1 MAANNDAEAL
11 NETRTSH
18 EDRKVGTVQRPRLHH
33 GEDAG
38 FGRDRDRSRQPV
50 NQVRPT
56 LSAVGRVA
64 SRVRT
69 SGISKISTLLQN
81 GKEEEGVN
89 ASPWGVGQAAVNKAA
104 MARSQSTSVIAKR
117 LTKSTSTMRTK
128 SPLERSEST
137 AQITSPLTKSGGMMF
152 MKSPGGKCSKAV
164 PSADPIARSES
175 ATRGVHSKGKDTSDV
190 LEMSS
195 PMSTDHAA
203 EISAVELVHAIL
215 PIDDA
220 SSGSRPRQGREGLT
234 AAGTRASKSA
244 PTGVR
249 RKLSD
254 MGRTPTPE
262 SPMDRLAARRGEGR
276 PKPKEPGKMLERLG
290 STTTVKSKFHFRPS
304 LLIESQSPA
313 CRKEKDDA
321 LNGVLE
327 KDEGKVSERSSAEH
341 PRVQEGQDQKNATV
355 ERRNLSNRAPHS
367 PQPQQKS
374 SGNTSTALE
383 SSHEVDTEL
392 ERLDSLATGDAE
404 RPSIFSFMASRS
416 KIWPETQARKH
427 KTERQRGILGLSRS
441 RSQAPKPPT
450 SAEIAQKDDVDLT
463 APRKFSS
470 NRSSGRSGKAPP
482 PPERMTPAA
491 KQKKVGWFNLR
502 KSENGPERGGGMK
515 GRSKSRKG
523 SAGKE
528 QDKAGDGE
536 VQAPKLLPR
545 RRDEPTQVTKAG
557 LFGRRSL
564 AGGGLRS
571 GTPREDA
578 SGENDAAERDD
589 AMQASEDEG
598 EGSSVKVRSLAHDD
612 FISYQT
618 KQGRK
623 GKTKA

>member
-11 NETRTSH
+11 NETRTSP
-18 EDRKVGTVQRPRLHH
+18 EDRQVGTFQRPRPHH

-50 NQVRPT
+50 TQVRPT

-81 GKEEEGVN
+81 GKEEEGIN
-89 ASPWGVGQAAVNKAA
+89 ASPWGVGQAAISKAA

-117 LTKSTSTMRTK
+117 LTKSTSTMRIKT
-128 SPLERSEST
+128 PLERSEST
-137 AQITSPLTKSGGMMF
+137 AQITSPLTKSGSVMY
-152 MKSPGGKCSKAV
+152 MKSPGGKGSKAV
-164 PSADPIARSES
+164 RSADPIVRSES

-195 PMSTDHAA
+195 PMSTDHA
-203 EISAVELVHAIL
+203 ETSAVDLGHARL

-220 SSGSRPRQGREGLT
+220 SSGSRPRQGQEGLT
-234 AAGTRASKSA
+234 AAGTRATKSA

-262 SPMDRLAARRGEGR
+262 SPINRLAAKRGEGR
-276 PKPKEPGKMLERLG
+276 PRPKEPGKMLERLG
-290 STTTVKSKFHFRPS
+290 STTVKSKFHFRPS
-304 LLIESQSPA
+304 LLIESQSPG

-321 LNGVLE
+321 FNGALE
-327 KDEGKVSERSSAEH
+327 KDEGKVSEQSSAEL
-341 PRVQEGQDQKNATV
+341 PGVQEGQNRKDGTV

-383 SSHEVDTEL
+383 PSHEVDSEL
-392 ERLDSLATGDAE
+392 ELMDSLAIGDAE

-416 KIWPETQARKH
+416 KIWPEIQARKH
-427 KTERQRGILGLSRS
+427 KTERQRGIMGLSRS

-450 SAEIAQKDDVDLT
+450 AAEVAPKEDVDLT

-470 NRSSGRSGKAPP
+470 NRSTGRSGKAAP
-482 PPERMTPAA
+482 PPERVTPAA
-491 KQKKVGWFNLR
+491 KHKKVGWFNLR
-502 KSENGPERGGGMK
+502 KSENGPERGGGIK
-515 GRSKSRKG
+515 GRSKSRKVG
-523 SAGKE
+523 AGKE

-536 VQAPKLLPR
+536 VQAPKHLPR
-545 RRDEPTQVTKAG
+545 RRDEPSQGTKAG

-564 AGGGLRS
+564 VGGGPRP
-571 GTPREDA
+571 GTLREDA
-578 SGENDAAERDD
+578 SGDNDGAERDD
-589 AMQASEDEG
+589 AIHSSEDEG
-598 EGSSVKVRSLAHDD
+598 EASAVKVRSLAHDD

-623 GKTKA
+623 GRAKA